1 MIVLDTVTVSNTV
14 NVGNRHRFA
23 IGELTRSLVNHYIP
37 LQHTETLTRSIKL
50 DELIFYNPSLWFQLY
65 TCKLLTLGF
74 LEPALKLKNEYLEL

>member
-1 MIVLDTVTVSNTV
+1 MIVLDMVTVSNTV

-23 IGELTRSLVNHYIP
+23 IGDGRVLTRSLVNHYIP

-74 LEPALKLKNEYLEL
+74 LEPALKLKKSI

>member
-14 NVGNRHRFA
+14 NVGNRHRF
-23 IGELTRSLVNHYIP
+23 GVGRVLTRSLVNHYIP
-37 LQHTETLTRSIKL
+37 LQHTDTLTRSIKL

-74 LEPALKLKNEYLEL
+74 LEPARKLKKSF